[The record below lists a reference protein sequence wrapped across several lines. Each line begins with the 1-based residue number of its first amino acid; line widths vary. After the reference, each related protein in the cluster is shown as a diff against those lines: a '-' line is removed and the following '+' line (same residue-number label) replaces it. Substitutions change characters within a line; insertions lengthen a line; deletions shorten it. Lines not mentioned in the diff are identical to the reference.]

1 MEEALETVKVSDLAN
16 GKSCHVINNANAND
30 DDDVDIS
37 IITSKDIYKLI
48 VSFNEF
54 IKALPVIGF
63 NSGRY
68 DLNLIKKHIV
78 PYLLTTH
85 VDDNNDHDNDN
96 DDDKNDKTD
105 GDRHVKN
112 SMFVVMRN
120 SNSMCLKTNTE
131 NFLDIMNYLAPGFSY
146 DKFLKAYGC
155 TLSKC
160 FFTYE
165 WVNSLSKLDCES
177 LLPKEAFHS

>member
-1 MEEALETVKVSDLAN
+1 MTYLHKISYVAYSILKIVYKDVFASLEEALETVKASEFAN
-16 GKSCHVINNANAND
+16 GKSCHVINNDNDNNHKDDDDD

-54 IKALPVIGF
+54 IKELPVIWF
-63 NSGRY
+63 NSRRY
-68 DLNLIKKHIV
+68 DLNLIKKHIA

-85 VDDNNDHDNDN
+85 VDDNNDDNDN
-96 DDDKNDKTD
+96 DDDENDKTD

-120 SNSMCLKTNTE
+120 TNFMCLKTNT
-131 NFLDIMNYLAPGFSY
+131 
-146 DKFLKAYGC
+146 
-155 TLSKC
+155 
-160 FFTYE
+160 
-165 WVNSLSKLDCES
+165 
-177 LLPKEAFHS
+177 